1 MEDFSAFVP
10 DVSFEKIPIK
20 NLVSDQAYQRGLSE
34 SHVERTSEQFDLYQ
48 INPVKVSRRNGVNY
62 VFNGQHTIEIV
73 ARVSG
78 SRDVP
83 VWCMIYDDL
92 DYRHEAD
99 IFANQQ
105 KNVKPL
111 LPYEIF
117 MANIE
122 AGNNDQ
128 LTILALVQSY
138 GLKLS
143 STKAPGA
150 ICAVSTLENIYKKY
164 GYHILSR
171 TLRLIIGTWEGEDN
185 SFGGNVLNAVAKLCY
200 IYGDSINDENF
211 KEKLGLVSMKQLLR
225 TAKERRAGSLG
236 VAEQLI
242 IEYNGRK
249 KTGSRLNMAKLYS
262 KEYSGTIDAEDES
275 DEFSV
280 SEESLIDEGE
290 ETYEDKRIT
299 ELSAGQECIYY
310 TE

>member
-1 MEDFSAFVP
+1 MDDFSAFVP
-10 DVSFEKIPIK
+10 NVSFEKIPIK
-20 NLVSDQAYQRGLSE
+20 NLVSDQAYQRNLSE
-34 SHVERTSEQFDLYQ
+34 RHVERTSEQFDLYQ
-48 INPVKVSRRNGVNY
+48 INPVKVSRRNGINY

-73 ARVSG
+73 AKVSG
-78 SRDVP
+78 SRNTP

-92 DYRHEAD
+92 DYTHEAD

-128 LTILALVQSY
+128 LTIQALVQSY
-138 GLKLS
+138 GLRLAP
-143 STKAPGA
+143 TKAPGA
-150 ICAVSTLENIYKKY
+150 ICAVSTLENIYRKY

-211 KEKLGLVSMKQLLR
+211 KEKLGLVSIKQLLR

-236 VAEQLI
+236 VAEQII

-249 KTGSRLNMAKLYS
+249 KTGARLSMTKLYS
-262 KEYSGTIDAEDES
+262 KENSATVDAEDES
-275 DEFSV
+275 VE
-280 SEESLIDEGE
+280 SEEMLIDEGE
-290 ETYEDKRIT
+290 ENENNGVT
-299 ELSAGQECIYY
+299 ELFAGEEGFYN
-310 TE
+310 TV